1 MPGWKCE
8 DEIVTGKREERG
20 SGRRG
25 GRGSYSPTTGR
36 PRPCRDVRVDRDHLL
51 PVVVSCLL
59 VVLVVLVV
67 LGLVVAWCLL
77 S

>member
-1 MPGWKCE
+1 M
-8 DEIVTGKREERG
+8 
-20 SGRRG
+20 G

-51 PVVVSCLL
+51 PVVVRGLL

-67 LGLVVAWCLL
+67 LGLVVAWSLL
-77 S
+77 P

>member
-1 MPGWKCE
+1 MDADCE

-36 PRPCRDVRVDRDHLL
+36 PRPCRDVRVDRHHLL
-51 PVVVSCLL
+51 PVVVSSLL

>member
-1 MPGWKCE
+1 MDE
-8 DEIVTGKREERG
+8 DCDRKKGGAWEWEEGRE
-20 SGRRG
+20 G

-36 PRPCRDVRVDRDHLL
+36 PRPCRDVRVDRHHLL

>member
-1 MPGWKCE
+1 MG
-8 DEIVTGKREERG
+8 V
-20 SGRRG
+20 G

-51 PVVVSCLL
+51 PVVVRGLL

-67 LGLVVAWCLL
+67 LLGLVVAWSLL

>member
-1 MPGWKCE
+1 M
-8 DEIVTGKREERG
+8 TGKREERG

>member
-1 MPGWKCE
+1 MG
-8 DEIVTGKREERG
+8 V
-20 SGRRG
+20 G

-51 PVVVSCLL
+51 PVVVRGLL

-67 LGLVVAWCLL
+67 LGLVVAWSLL

>member
-1 MPGWKCE
+1 MG
-8 DEIVTGKREERG
+8 V
-20 SGRRG
+20 G

-51 PVVVSCLL
+51 PVVVRGL
-59 VVLVVLVV
+59 LVVLVV

-77 S
+77 SRPVRVRGCCAETRRAR